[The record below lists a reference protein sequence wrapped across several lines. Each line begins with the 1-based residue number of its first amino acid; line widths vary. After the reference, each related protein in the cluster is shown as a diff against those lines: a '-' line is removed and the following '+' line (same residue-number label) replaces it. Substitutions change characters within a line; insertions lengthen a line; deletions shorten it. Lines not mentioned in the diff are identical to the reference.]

1 MKFIIK
7 VIMINMINIRVC
19 KINFNVWILLTIFII
34 ITKNHQTLM
43 LCWRNVFKKVVE
55 KLSLFDLTTFTYNP
69 TANNLVNFIPIWN
82 SWYCRLN
89 LEGKWFIC
97 TQVSGLQ

>member
-1 MKFIIK
+1 M
-7 VIMINMINIRVC
+7 MNMINIRVNIR

-55 KLSLFDLTTFTYNP
+55 KHLHIIQQLT
-69 TANNLVNFIPIWN
+69 I
-82 SWYCRLN
+82 
-89 LEGKWFIC
+89 
-97 TQVSGLQ
+97 